1 MIEYEFKHFHWSL
14 LLSNHS
20 WVSHL
25 ESELSKRNL
34 PAEKKWSRRQSR
46 RCRGGDPPDVARAWV
61 GVGVLLAGGLHQ
73 HQVGAWT
80 MLSPNLV
87 VMVVV
92 MVKMMTMVDWHWHQ
106 IVAWPNALAK
116 PDWWWFFSGD
126 KVLIEV
132 VPPWCTQDRKIA
144 RWKGIGNGRKW
155 NQRNLCISSTI
166 WYQFHPLF
174 DINFVHCF
182 ISKGKNEIGRNFSK
196 IFRNLKEIEILSQSL
211 YKDKSQ
217 N

>member
-34 PAEKKWSRRQSR
+34 PAEKKGSRRQSR

-87 VMVVV
+87 VMVVL
-92 MVKMMTMVDWHWHQ
+92 MTMVDWHWDQ

-116 PDWWWFFSGD
+116 PDCWWFFWGD

-166 WYQFHPLF
+166 WYQFHSLLYIKRQKWDWKKLF
-174 DINFVHCF
+174 QN
-182 ISKGKNEIGRNFSK
+182 ISKLERNWNSFSK
-196 IFRNLKEIEILSQSL
+196 SL
-211 YKDKSQ
+211 
-217 N
+217 